1 MTADVH
7 LWWIGADAAD
17 DALLEGVRRQ
27 VEAVYHLRAR
37 RYSNPDRPVHAF
49 DARRGQHSSTQILRW
64 LVERDHPVGR
74 VVAITDADLFIP
86 VLTYVY
92 GEAQLGSRAA
102 VVSTARLSADLTAAT
117 DATVRLARA
126 VKETVHEL
134 GHTFGLL
141 HCPSPAC
148 VMARSVNLVQVDA
161 KDVALCHDCQI
172 RYAEIRK
179 QGYEHHEQ
187 RTDTDSHRR

>member
-17 DALLEGVRRQ
+17 DAMLEEVRRH
-27 VEAVYHLRAR
+27 VESVFHLRVR
-37 RYSNPDRPVHAF
+37 KYSHPDRPVHAF

-64 LVERDHPVGR
+64 LVEREHPAGR
-74 VVAITDADLFIP
+74 IVAVTDVDLFIP

-92 GEAQLGSRAA
+92 GEAQLGGRAA
-102 VVSTARLSADLTAAT
+102 VVSTARLTSDLQAVANRS
-117 DATVRLARA
+117 VRLSRA

-141 HCPSPAC
+141 HCDEAAC
-148 VMARSVNLVQVDA
+148 VMSRSVSLMDVDR
-161 KDVALCHDCQI
+161 KEPALCRDC
-172 RYAEIRK
+172 RALYVELRRK
-179 QGYEHHEQ
+179 EGRNE
-187 RTDTDSHRR
+187 

>member
-27 VEAVYHLRAR
+27 VETVFHVRAR
-37 RYSNPDRPVHAF
+37 RYSSPDRPVHAF

-64 LVERDHPVGR
+64 LVERDHPAGR
-74 VVAITDADLFIP
+74 IVAITDADLFIP

-92 GEAQLGSRAA
+92 GEAQLGGRAA
-102 VVSTARLSADLTAAT
+102 VVSTARLSSDFDAAT
-117 DATVRLARA
+117 NVPVRLARA
-126 VKETVHEL
+126 AKETVHEL

-141 HCPSPAC
+141 HCDAAEC
-148 VMARSVNLVQVDA
+148 VMSRSVNLMDVDR
-161 KDVALCHDCQI
+161 KGTVLCGDCRAL
-172 RYAEIRK
+172 YAELRRK
-179 QGYEHHEQ
+179 EGRHE
-187 RTDTDSHRR
+187 

>member
-17 DALLEGVRRQ
+17 DTMLETVRRQ
-27 VEAVYHLRAR
+27 VEDVFHLRAR
-37 RYSNPDRPVHAF
+37 RYTNPDRPVHAF

-64 LVERDHPVGR
+64 LVEREHPAGR
-74 VVAITDADLFIP
+74 VVAITDVDLFIP

-92 GEAQLGSRAA
+92 GEAQLGGRAA
-102 VVSTARLSADLTAAT
+102 VVSTARLHADL
-117 DATVRLARA
+117 DAIGNPSVRLARA

-141 HCPSPAC
+141 HCDTGSC
-148 VMARSVNLVQVDA
+148 VMSRSVSILDVDR
-161 KDVALCHDCQI
+161 KDTALCRDC
-172 RYAEIRK
+172 RALYTEWRRK
-179 QGYEHHEQ
+179 EGRNE
-187 RTDTDSHRR
+187 